1 MKNIFLTY
9 IFVAIGLLSGCSEE
23 KKAVEA
29 TKASNTDFLV
39 LTESQLAT
47 LNIKFA
53 KPDRKQIVENI
64 YLNGKVKSL
73 PNLSA
78 TVSSNIEGK
87 VDKIFVVEGSM
98 VRKGQ
103 AIMTL
108 SSMELIELQNAY
120 MTAESETDFSTIEL
134 DRQKELIKNNVGAL
148 VDLQTAEAKYN
159 SSLSREKT
167 LKAKLDLL
175 GISITNLQDPKN
187 ANVATAVTIE
197 SPIDGYV
204 INLPVS
210 VGVLASVQT
219 VLAEIVNVSELHA
232 EIYVYDKDIDL
243 VQDGQTVEIDFVN
256 HALATV
262 KGTVQSI
269 SRSIDPE
276 TKAIEVHVTFSAP
289 KGALVLPGMS
299 VRAIVLNKDKDVTAH
314 AVPLSAVLREEDNYF
329 VFGTESAI
337 GSGKLNIKKYKVN
350 LGSKDENYTEV
361 IFPNEVS
368 DKLTIAQNN
377 VAALEMQRKQASGSE
392 L

>member
-1 MKNIFLTY
+1 MKNTFLIY
-9 IFVAIGLLSGCSEE
+9 ILAALFLSVGCSED
-23 KKAVEA
+23 KKVAEA
-29 TKASNTDFLV
+29 TEKVNSDFMTLS
-39 LTESQLAT
+39 ESQLAT

-53 KPDRKQIVENI
+53 KPERRQIVTNV

-159 SSLSREKT
+159 ACLSREKT

-187 ANVATAVTIE
+187 ANVVNAVTIE

-243 VQDGQTVEIDFVN
+243 IKDGQTVEIDFVN
-256 HALATV
+256 QALATV

-276 TKAIEVHVTFSAP
+276 TKAIEVHVTFKAP
-289 KGALVLPGMS
+289 QGALVLPGMS
-299 VRAIVLNKDKDVTAH
+299 VRAIVLNAYKEVTAH
-314 AVPLSAVLREEDNYF
+314 AVPLAAIVQEEDNFF
-329 VFGTESAI
+329 VFGTESAV
-337 GSGKLNIKKYKVN
+337 GSGKLAIKKYKVN
-350 LGSKDENYTEV
+350 LGNKDENYTEV
-361 IFPNEVS
+361 IFPNDISENF
-368 DKLTIAQNN
+368 TIAQNN
-377 VAALEMQRKQASGSE
+377 VAALEMQRKQAAGDE
-392 L
+392 

>member
-1 MKNIFLTY
+1 MKNISLIY
-9 IFVAIGLLSGCSEE
+9 IFVAIGLFLGCSEE
-23 KKAVEA
+23 KKVVETA
-29 TKASNTDFLV
+29 KPANTEFFV
-39 LTESQLAT
+39 LSESQLAM

-53 KPDRKQIVENI
+53 KPDRQQIIENI

-87 VDKIFVVEGSM
+87 VNKIFVVEGSI

-103 AIMTL
+103 ALMTL
-108 SSMELIELQNAY
+108 SSMELIELQNTY

-134 DRQKELIKNNVGAL
+134 DRQKELIKNNVGAM

-159 SSLSREKT
+159 ACLSREKT

-175 GISITNLQDPKN
+175 DISITNLQDPKN
-187 ANVATAVTIE
+187 ANIATSVTIE
-197 SPIDGYV
+197 SPIDGYI

-232 EIYVYDKDIDL
+232 EIYVYVKE
-243 VQDGQTVEIDFVN
+243 GQTVEIDFVN
-256 HALATV
+256 HTLATV

-276 TKAIEVHVTFSAP
+276 TKAIEAHVTFNAP
-289 KGALVLPGMS
+289 QGALVLPGMT
-299 VRAIVLNKDKDVTAH
+299 VRAIVLNKSNGIAAH
-314 AVPLSAVLREEDNYF
+314 VVPLSAVLQEEDNYF
-329 VFGTESAI
+329 VFGTESDI
-337 GSGKLNIKKYKVN
+337 STGKLNIKKYKVN
-350 LGSKDENYTEV
+350 LGNKDENYTEV
-361 IFPNEVS
+361 IFPNNIS

-377 VAALEMQRKQASGSE
+377 VAALEIQRKQASGSD

>member
-1 MKNIFLTY
+1 MKNTFLIY
-9 IFVAIGLLSGCSEE
+9 IFAVMFLLVGCSEDKKPSE
-23 KKAVEA
+23 KTEKVSTGFMA
-29 TKASNTDFLV
+29 

-87 VDKIFVVEGSM
+87 VDKIFVVEGSI
-98 VRKGQ
+98 VKKGQ

-108 SSMELIELQNAY
+108 ASMELIELQNAY
-120 MTAESETDFSTIEL
+120 MTAESETDFSTIDL

-148 VDLQTAEAKYN
+148 VDLQTAEAKHN
-159 SSLSREKT
+159 ASLSREKT
-167 LKAKLDLL
+167 LQAKLDLL
-175 GISITNLQDPKN
+175 GISISNLQDPE
-187 ANVATAVTIE
+187 NVTIASAVTIK

-210 VGVLASVQT
+210 VGILASVQT

-232 EIYVYDKDIDL
+232 EIYVYDKDINL
-243 VQDGQTVEIDFVN
+243 VEDGQTVEIDFVN
-256 HALATV
+256 HAIATV

-269 SRSIDPE
+269 SRSIDPD
-276 TKAIEVHVTFSAP
+276 TKAIEVHVTFNAP

-299 VRAIVLNKDKDVTAH
+299 VRAILLNKDKEVTAH
-314 AVPLSAVLREEDNYF
+314 AVPLAAVLQEEDNYF

-337 GSGKLNIKKYKVN
+337 GSGTLNIKKYKVN

-368 DKLTIAQNN
+368 DKLVIAQNN
-377 VAALEMQRKQASGSE
+377 VAALEMQRKQAAE
-392 L
+392 